1 MAFNCQRE
9 GGREFNFAF
18 SEVKEAFHE
27 CHESISYLH
36 VYHIHLPFNIFFFLN
51 SRLIYKLYVW
61 AVKTITVLLQYHVMV
76 QYLGIVCSMVYLV
89 ITLQLKGDKDRL
101 VIFTS

>member
-1 MAFNCQRE
+1 MNVTNPSAICMFTTFTCLL
-9 GGREFNFAF
+9 
-18 SEVKEAFHE
+18 
-27 CHESISYLH
+27 IS
-36 VYHIHLPFNIFFFLN
+36 FFFLN

-76 QYLGIVCSMVYLV
+76 QYLGIVCSIVYLV

>member
-1 MAFNCQRE
+1 MNVTNPSAICMFTTFTCLL
-9 GGREFNFAF
+9 
-18 SEVKEAFHE
+18 
-27 CHESISYLH
+27 IS
-36 VYHIHLPFNIFFFLN
+36 FFLN

-61 AVKTITVLLQYHVMV
+61 AVKTIMVLLQNHVMV